1 MLLRILSCL
10 LCLSFCNISIADD
23 TCVEKGRS
31 IVIYPGAPNKCCKGL
46 TLKAPPEG
54 SAGSGGMCVG
64 TKACVKKGKT
74 VGVYPNAPQ
83 CCEGL
88 VIQPAAPGVMG
99 SAGKCVESSQL
110 NINNSSRNS
119 QDKDILPTNP
129 ASQTNNKTDGVEN

>member
-23 TCVEKGRS
+23 TCVKEGHS
-31 IVIYPGAPNKCCKGL
+31 IVIYPGAPNKCCAGL
-46 TLKAPPEG
+46 NLKAPPKG

-99 SAGKCVESSQL
+99 SAGKCVESTLS
-110 NINNSSRNS
+110 NVNNTSRDSKN
-119 QDKDILPTNP
+119 KDQLPTNSTP
-129 ASQTNNKTDGVEN
+129 KTNNKTDGVEN